1 MNDSTSIPRRKFV
14 GTMLAGALAPC
25 YGSAFAGEDSFGLA
39 DKLVQFIVPF
49 TPGTTPDLCARLFSP
64 RLSERIGRTIV
75 VENRPGASGIIGL
88 GAVAKAAPD
97 GHTLAFSTNTALT
110 LPLVYSSVP
119 FDVIESFSPVAM
131 LGSTNFALC
140 LHPSIGASTLAQFI
154 DYVRRNPGKVN
165 YGSPGKGTFHHLC
178 MEMLT
183 AQLGLD
189 MVHVPYKGSAG
200 ATTDLLA
207 GHIKA
212 MFQPMHVAVP
222 LQQEKR
228 LEILGASRREQDP
241 GYPAIAPLD
250 KLGAPGYDADAWY
263 AVWGPRGMKA
273 QTVAAYN
280 QEINRLL
287 ETSDVR
293 ATLVKQGVT
302 PRPMKPQALAD
313 LSRAEFAKWQG
324 VVKAAG
330 ITPE

>member
-1 MNDSTSIPRRKFV
+1 MQDSAPCPARRTFMV
-14 GTMLAGALAPC
+14 ALA
-25 YGSAFAGEDSFGLA
+25 AGTLAPGRLIAATDTLGLS
-39 DKLVQFIVPF
+39 DKTVQVVVPF

-64 RLSERIGRTIV
+64 RLAELSGRTFV
-75 VENRPGASGIIGL
+75 VENKPGASGIIGL
-88 GAVAKAAPD
+88 SAVAKAPPD

-119 FDVIESFSPVAM
+119 FDVIESFTPVAM

-140 LHPSIGASTLAQFI
+140 VHPSLGVSDLAQFI
-154 DYVRRNPGKVN
+154 DHVKRNPGTVN

-178 MEMLT
+178 MEMLV
-183 AQLGLD
+183 AQLGLN

-222 LQQEKR
+222 MQQDKR
-228 LEILGASRREQDP
+228 LVILGASRREQDP
-241 GYPAIAPLD
+241 TYTAVPPLATVG
-250 KLGAPGYDADAWY
+250 LPNYDADAWY

-273 QTVAAYN
+273 DQVGRYN
-280 QEINRLL
+280 TAFNRLL
-287 ETSDVR
+287 ENQEIR

-302 PRPMKPQALAD
+302 PRPMSAGALGD
-313 LSRAEFAKWQG
+313 LSKAELAKWRE
-324 VVKAAG
+324 VVKAAN
-330 ITPE
+330 ILPE